1 MVQRTPTFQRNTLVV
16 VGVLLIHGAGL
27 WLFQSGLLEKMAEVV
42 VPVQLISSSI
52 DVNRAPLKPL
62 ASPITTPIATPIA
75 TPPAPPVKATNPS
88 TPPPPTPQPQPPAL
102 QPSPNPTA
110 TNPNAPL
117 ATSNATASAAI
128 TATSPATTSPAPA
141 KVELPT
147 HVAAYLQNPKPDYPA
162 LSVRRGEQG
171 QVVLN
176 VLIGVEGKAQKAEI
190 VKSSGFER
198 LDAAALATVLR
209 WRYVPGKRGGVP
221 EEMWFKVPLAFVL
234 D

>member
-1 MVQRTPTFQRNTLVV
+1 MVQRTPTVQRNTLVV

-75 TPPAPPVKATNPS
+75 TPPSLPS
-88 TPPPPTPQPQPPAL
+88 LTPQPQPPAL
-102 QPSPNPTA
+102 QPSPNQTA
-110 TNPNAPL
+110 TNPNTPL
-117 ATSNATASAAI
+117 TTTPATASATI

>member
-1 MVQRTPTFQRNTLVV
+1 MVQRTPTVQRNTLVV
-16 VGVLLIHGAGL
+16 VGVLLIHGTGL
-27 WLFQSGLLEKMAEVV
+27 WLFQSGLLEKMTEVV

-62 ASPITTPIATPIA
+62 ATPLPN
-75 TPPAPPVKATNPS
+75 PPTPPVKATKPS
-88 TPPPPTPQPQPPAL
+88 PSPLTPQPQPPAL
-102 QPSPNPTA
+102 QPSPNQTA
-110 TNPNAPL
+110 TNPNAQLTTTP
-117 ATSNATASAAI
+117 ATASATITATI
-128 TATSPATTSPAPA
+128 TATSPAANSPAPA

-176 VLIGVEGKAQKAEI
+176 VLIGVDGKAQKAEI
-190 VKSSGFER
+190 AKTSGFER

>member
-1 MVQRTPTFQRNTLVV
+1 MAHRTPTFQRNTLVV
-16 VGVLLIHGAGL
+16 TGVLLIHGVGL
-27 WLFQSGLLEKMAEVV
+27 WLFQSGLIEKMAEIV
-42 VPVQLISSSI
+42 VPVQLISSVI
-52 DVNRAPLKPL
+52 EINRAPLKPL
-62 ASPITTPIATPIA
+62 ATPLA
-75 TPPAPPVKATNPS
+75 TPPAPPLKVTSPS
-88 TPPPPTPQPQPPAL
+88 TPPTPTPQPQPPAL
-102 QPSPNPTA
+102 QPSPNQAA
-110 TNPNAPL
+110 TNSNAPL
-117 ATSNATASAAI
+117 TTSNATASATI
-128 TATSPATTSPAPA
+128 TAASPAATSPAPA

-190 VKSSGFER
+190 IKSSGFER

-209 WRYVPGKRGGVP
+209 WRYVPGKRGGVS

>member
-1 MVQRTPTFQRNTLVV
+1 M
-16 VGVLLIHGAGL
+16 
-27 WLFQSGLLEKMAEVV
+27 
-42 VPVQLISSSI
+42 QLISSSI
-52 DVNRAPLKPL
+52 EVNRAPLKPL
-62 ASPITTPIATPIA
+62 ATPIATPIA

-88 TPPPPTPQPQPPAL
+88 TSPPPTPQPQPPAL
-102 QPSPNPTA
+102 QPSPNQTA
-110 TNPNAPL
+110 TNPNAQLTTTP
-117 ATSNATASAAI
+117 ATASATI
-128 TATSPATTSPAPA
+128 TATSPAANSPTPA

-176 VLIGVEGKAQKAEI
+176 VLIGVDGKAQKAEI
-190 VKSSGFER
+190 AKTSGFER
-198 LDAAALATVLR
+198 LDAAALATVQR

-221 EEMWFKVPLAFVL
+221 EAMWFKVPLTFVL

>member
-1 MVQRTPTFQRNTLVV
+1 MVQRTPTVQRNTLVV

-62 ASPITTPIATPIA
+62 ASPITNPIATPIA
-75 TPPAPPVKATNPS
+75 TPPAPPVKATKPS
-88 TPPPPTPQPQPPAL
+88 PSPLTPQPQPPAL
-102 QPSPNPTA
+102 QPSPNQTA

-117 ATSNATASAAI
+117 TTTPATASATI

>member
-1 MVQRTPTFQRNTLVV
+1 MALRTPTVQRNTLVV

-52 DVNRAPLKPL
+52 EVNRAPLKPL
-62 ASPITTPIATPIA
+62 ATPIATPFA

-88 TPPPPTPQPQPPAL
+88 PSPLTPQPQPPAL
-102 QPSPNPTA
+102 QPSPNQTA
-110 TNPNAPL
+110 TNPNAQLTTTP
-117 ATSNATASAAI
+117 ATASATITATI
-128 TATSPATTSPAPA
+128 TATSPAATSPAPA

-176 VLIGVEGKAQKAEI
+176 VLIGIDGKAQKAEI
-190 VKSSGFER
+190 AKSSGFER
-198 LDAAALATVLR
+198 LDAAALATVQR

>member
-1 MVQRTPTFQRNTLVV
+1 MVQRTPTVQRNTLVV
-16 VGVLLIHGAGL
+16 VGVLLIHAAGL

-62 ASPITTPIATPIA
+62 TTPIA
-75 TPPAPPVKATNPS
+75 TPPAPPVKAKQPS
-88 TPPPPTPQPQPPAL
+88 LPSLTPQPQPPAL
-102 QPSPNPTA
+102 QLSPNPTA
-110 TNPNAPL
+110 NNPNAPL
-117 ATSNATASAAI
+117 TTTPATASATL

>member
-1 MVQRTPTFQRNTLVV
+1 MVQRTPTVQRNTLVV
-16 VGVLLIHGAGL
+16 AGVLLIHGAGL
-27 WLFQSGLLEKMAEVV
+27 WLFQSGLLEKITEVV

-62 ASPITTPIATPIA
+62 ATPLPN
-75 TPPAPPVKATNPS
+75 PPTPPVKATKPS
-88 TPPPPTPQPQPPAL
+88 PSPLTPQPQPSAL
-102 QPSPNPTA
+102 QPSPNQTD
-110 TNPNAPL
+110 TKPNAPQ
-117 ATSNATASAAI
+117 TTTPATASATIA
-128 TATSPATTSPAPA
+128 AASPAATSPAPA

-147 HVAAYLQNPKPDYPA
+147 HVATYLQNPKPDYPA

-176 VLIGVEGKAQKAEI
+176 VLIGIDGKAQKAEI

-198 LDAAALATVLR
+198 LDAAALATVQR

-221 EEMWFKVPLAFVL
+221 EAMWFKVPLAFVL

>member
-1 MVQRTPTFQRNTLVV
+1 MVQRTPTVQRNTLVV
-16 VGVLLIHGAGL
+16 AGVLLIHGAGL
-27 WLFQSGLLEKMAEVV
+27 WLFQSGLLKKMAEVV

-62 ASPITTPIATPIA
+62 ATPLPN
-75 TPPAPPVKATNPS
+75 PPTPPVKATKPS
-88 TPPPPTPQPQPPAL
+88 PSPLTPQPQPSAL
-102 QPSPNPTA
+102 QPSPNQTD
-110 TNPNAPL
+110 TKPNAPQ
-117 ATSNATASAAI
+117 TTTPATASATIA
-128 TATSPATTSPAPA
+128 ATSPAATSPAPA

-176 VLIGVEGKAQKAEI
+176 VLIGIDGKAQKAEI
-190 VKSSGFER
+190 AKSSGFER
-198 LDAAALATVLR
+198 LDAAALATVQR

>member
-1 MVQRTPTFQRNTLVV
+1 MVQRTPTVQRNTLVV

-62 ASPITTPIATPIA
+62 ASPITNPIATPIA
-75 TPPAPPVKATNPS
+75 TPPAPPVKATKPS
-88 TPPPPTPQPQPPAL
+88 PSPLTPQPQPPAL
-102 QPSPNPTA
+102 QPSPNQTA
-110 TNPNAPL
+110 TNPNTPL
-117 ATSNATASAAI
+117 TTTPATASATI

>member
-1 MVQRTPTFQRNTLVV
+1 MALRTPTVQRNTLVV

-52 DVNRAPLKPL
+52 EVNRAPLKPL
-62 ASPITTPIATPIA
+62 ATPIATPIA

-88 TPPPPTPQPQPPAL
+88 TSPPPTPQPQPPAL
-102 QPSPNPTA
+102 QPSPNQTA
-110 TNPNAPL
+110 TNPNAQLTTTP
-117 ATSNATASAAI
+117 ATASVTI
-128 TATSPATTSPAPA
+128 TATSPAATSPAPA

-162 LSVRRGEQG
+162 LRVRRGEQG

-176 VLIGVEGKAQKAEI
+176 VLIGIDGKAQKTEI
-190 VKSSGFER
+190 AKSSGFER
-198 LDAAALATVLR
+198 LDAAALATVQR

>member
-1 MVQRTPTFQRNTLVV
+1 MVQRTPTVQRNTLVV
-16 VGVLLIHGAGL
+16 AGVLLIHGAGL
-27 WLFQSGLLEKMAEVV
+27 WLFQSGLLEKITEVV

-62 ASPITTPIATPIA
+62 ATPLPN
-75 TPPAPPVKATNPS
+75 PPTPPVKATKPS
-88 TPPPPTPQPQPPAL
+88 PSPLTPQPQPSAL
-102 QPSPNPTA
+102 QPSPNQTD
-110 TNPNAPL
+110 TKPNAPQ
-117 ATSNATASAAI
+117 TTTPATASATIA
-128 TATSPATTSPAPA
+128 AVSPAATSPAPA

-176 VLIGVEGKAQKAEI
+176 VLIGIDGKAQKAEI
-190 VKSSGFER
+190 AKTSGFER

>member
-1 MVQRTPTFQRNTLVV
+1 MAQRTPTFQRNTLVV

-62 ASPITTPIATPIA
+62 ATPIA
-75 TPPAPPVKATNPS
+75 TPPAPPVKATKPS
-88 TPPPPTPQPQPPAL
+88 PSPLTPQPQSPAF

-117 ATSNATASAAI
+117 TTTPATASATI
-128 TATSPATTSPAPA
+128 TATSPSATSPAPA

-147 HVAAYLQNPKPDYPA
+147 HIAAYLQNPKPDYPA

-190 VKSSGFER
+190 AKSSGFER
-198 LDAAALATVLR
+198 LDAAALTTVLR

>member
-1 MVQRTPTFQRNTLVV
+1 MVQRTPTVQRNTLVV
-16 VGVLLIHGAGL
+16 VGVVLIHGAGL

-75 TPPAPPVKATNPS
+75 TPPSLPS
-88 TPPPPTPQPQPPAL
+88 LTPQAQPPAL
-102 QPSPNPTA
+102 QPSPNQTA
-110 TNPNAPL
+110 TNPNTPL
-117 ATSNATASAAI
+117 TTTPATASATI

>member
-1 MVQRTPTFQRNTLVV
+1 MVQRTPTAQRNTLVV

-27 WLFQSGLLEKMAEVV
+27 WLFQSGLLEKITEVV

-52 DVNRAPLKPL
+52 EVNRAPLKPL
-62 ASPITTPIATPIA
+62 ATPIATPIA

-88 TPPPPTPQPQPPAL
+88 TSPPPTPQPQPLAL
-102 QPSPNPTA
+102 QPSPNQTA
-110 TNPNAPL
+110 TNPNAQLTTTP
-117 ATSNATASAAI
+117 ATASATI
-128 TATSPATTSPAPA
+128 TATSPAATSPAPA

-147 HVAAYLQNPKPDYPA
+147 HAAAYLQNPKPDYPA
-162 LSVRRGEQG
+162 LSVQRGEQG

-176 VLIGVEGKAQKAEI
+176 VLIGIDGKAQKAEI
-190 VKSSGFER
+190 AKSSGFER
-198 LDAAALATVLR
+198 LDAVALATVQR

>member
-1 MVQRTPTFQRNTLVV
+1 MALRTPTVQRNTLVV

-52 DVNRAPLKPL
+52 EVNRAPLKPL
-62 ASPITTPIATPIA
+62 ATPIATPIA
-75 TPPAPPVKATNPS
+75 TPPAPPVKAANPS
-88 TPPPPTPQPQPPAL
+88 TSPPPTPQPQPPAL
-102 QPSPNPTA
+102 QPSPNQTA
-110 TNPNAPL
+110 TNPNAQLTTTP
-117 ATSNATASAAI
+117 ATASVTI
-128 TATSPATTSPAPA
+128 TATSPAATSPAPA

-176 VLIGVEGKAQKAEI
+176 VLIGIDGKAQKTEI
-190 VKSSGFER
+190 AKSSGFER
-198 LDAAALATVLR
+198 LDAAALATVQR

>member
-1 MVQRTPTFQRNTLVV
+1 MVQRTPTVQRNTLVV

-52 DVNRAPLKPL
+52 EVNRAPLKPL
-62 ASPITTPIATPIA
+62 A
-75 TPPAPPVKATNPS
+75 TPPALPVKAKKPS
-88 TPPPPTPQPQPPAL
+88 LPSLTPQPQPPAL
-102 QPSPNPTA
+102 QPSPNQTA
-110 TNPNAPL
+110 TNPNTPL
-117 ATSNATASAAI
+117 TTTPATASATI

>member
-1 MVQRTPTFQRNTLVV
+1 MALRTPTVQRNTLVV

-52 DVNRAPLKPL
+52 EVNRAPLKPL
-62 ASPITTPIATPIA
+62 ATPLPN
-75 TPPAPPVKATNPS
+75 PPTPPVKATKPS
-88 TPPPPTPQPQPPAL
+88 PSPLTPQPQPSAL
-102 QPSPNPTA
+102 QPSPNQTD
-110 TNPNAPL
+110 TKPNAPQ
-117 ATSNATASAAI
+117 TTTPATASATIA
-128 TATSPATTSPAPA
+128 AVSPAATSPAPA

-147 HVAAYLQNPKPDYPA
+147 HVATYLQNPKPDYPA

>member
-1 MVQRTPTFQRNTLVV
+1 MVQRTPTVQRNTLVV
-16 VGVLLIHGAGL
+16 AGVLLIHGAGL

-52 DVNRAPLKPL
+52 DVSRAPLKL
-62 ASPITTPIATPIA
+62 LATPIA
-75 TPPAPPVKATNPS
+75 TAAAPPVKATSPS
-88 TPPPPTPQPQPPAL
+88 TPPLPTPQPQPPAL
-102 QPSPNPTA
+102 QPSPNQA
-110 TNPNAPL
+110 AANSNAPL
-117 ATSNATASAAI
+117 ATSNTTALATI
-128 TATSPATTSPAPA
+128 TATSPTATSPAPA

-147 HVAAYLQNPKPDYPA
+147 HVATYLQNPKPDYPA
-162 LSVRRGEQG
+162 LSVRLGEQG

-176 VLIGVEGKAQKAEI
+176 VLIGVDGRAQKAEI

-198 LDAAALATVLR
+198 LDAAALATVQR

>member
-16 VGVLLIHGAGL
+16 AGVLLIHGAGL
-27 WLFQSGLLEKMAEVV
+27 CLFQSGLLEKMGEVV

-52 DVNRAPLKPL
+52 DVSRAPFKPL
-62 ASPITTPIATPIA
+62 ATPIA
-75 TPPAPPVKATNPS
+75 PPISTPPAPPVKATNPS
-88 TPPPPTPQPQPPAL
+88 TLPPPTPQPQPPAL

-110 TNPNAPL
+110 NNSNAPL
-117 ATSNATASAAI
+117 ATSNATALATI
-128 TATSPATTSPAPA
+128 TATSPSATSPAPA

-176 VLIGVEGKAQKAEI
+176 VLIGVDGKAKKTEI
-190 VKSSGFER
+190 DKSSGFER
-198 LDAAALATVLR
+198 LDAAALATVQR

>member
-1 MVQRTPTFQRNTLVV
+1 MALRTPTVQRNTLVV
-16 VGVLLIHGAGL
+16 AGVLLIHGAGL
-27 WLFQSGLLEKMAEVV
+27 WLFQSGLLEKITEVV

-62 ASPITTPIATPIA
+62 ATPLPN
-75 TPPAPPVKATNPS
+75 PPTPPVKATKPS
-88 TPPPPTPQPQPPAL
+88 PSPLTPQPQPSAL
-102 QPSPNPTA
+102 QPSPNQTD
-110 TNPNAPL
+110 TKPNAPQ
-117 ATSNATASAAI
+117 TTTPATASATIA
-128 TATSPATTSPAPA
+128 AASPAATSPAPA

-147 HVAAYLQNPKPDYPA
+147 HVATYLQNPKPDYPA

-176 VLIGVEGKAQKAEI
+176 VLIGIDGKAQKAEI

-198 LDAAALATVLR
+198 LDAAALATVQR

>member
-1 MVQRTPTFQRNTLVV
+1 MVQRTPTVQRNTLVV

-62 ASPITTPIATPIA
+62 ATPIATPIA
-75 TPPAPPVKATNPS
+75 TPPSLPS
-88 TPPPPTPQPQPPAL
+88 LTPQPQPPAL
-102 QPSPNPTA
+102 QPSPNQTA

-117 ATSNATASAAI
+117 TTTPATASATL
-128 TATSPATTSPAPA
+128 TAPSPAAASPAPA

>member
-1 MVQRTPTFQRNTLVV
+1 MVQRTPTVQRNTLVV

-62 ASPITTPIATPIA
+62 TTPIA
-75 TPPAPPVKATNPS
+75 TPPAPPVKAKQPS
-88 TPPPPTPQPQPPAL
+88 LPSLTPQPQPPAL

-110 TNPNAPL
+110 NNPNAPL
-117 ATSNATASAAI
+117 TTTPATASATL
-128 TATSPATTSPAPA
+128 TATSPAAASPAPA

>member
-1 MVQRTPTFQRNTLVV
+1 MAQRTPTFQRNTLVV
-16 VGVLLIHGAGL
+16 VGVVLIHGAGL

-62 ASPITTPIATPIA
+62 ANPIATPIA
-75 TPPAPPVKATNPS
+75 TPPAPPVKATKPS
-88 TPPPPTPQPQPPAL
+88 LSPLTPQPQPPAL

-117 ATSNATASAAI
+117 TTTPATASATI
-128 TATSPATTSPAPA
+128 TATSPAATSPAPA

>member
-1 MVQRTPTFQRNTLVV
+1 MVQRTPTVQRNTLVV
-16 VGVLLIHGAGL
+16 AGVLLIHGAGL
-27 WLFQSGLLEKMAEVV
+27 WLFQSGLLEKMTEVV

-62 ASPITTPIATPIA
+62 ATPLPN
-75 TPPAPPVKATNPS
+75 PPTPPVKATKPS
-88 TPPPPTPQPQPPAL
+88 PSPLTPQPQPSAL
-102 QPSPNPTA
+102 QPSPNQTD
-110 TNPNAPL
+110 TKPNAPQ
-117 ATSNATASAAI
+117 TTTPATASATIA
-128 TATSPATTSPAPA
+128 ATSPAATSPAPA

-147 HVAAYLQNPKPDYPA
+147 HVATYLQNPKPDYPA

-176 VLIGVEGKAQKAEI
+176 VLIGIDGKAQKAEI

-209 WRYVPGKRGGVP
+209 WRYVPGKRGGIP

>member
-1 MVQRTPTFQRNTLVV
+1 MVQRTPTVQRNTLVV
-16 VGVLLIHGAGL
+16 VGVLLIHAAGL

-62 ASPITTPIATPIA
+62 TTPIA
-75 TPPAPPVKATNPS
+75 TPPAPPVKAKQPS
-88 TPPPPTPQPQPPAL
+88 LPSLTPQPQPPAL
-102 QPSPNPTA
+102 QLSPNPTA
-110 TNPNAPL
+110 NNPNAPL
-117 ATSNATASAAI
+117 TTTPATASATL
-128 TATSPATTSPAPA
+128 TATSPAAASPAPA

>member
-1 MVQRTPTFQRNTLVV
+1 MAHRTPTFQRNTLVV
-16 VGVLLIHGAGL
+16 AGVLLIHGAGL
-27 WLFQSGLLEKMAEVV
+27 WLFQSGLIEKMVEIV

-52 DVNRAPLKPL
+52 DVYRAPLKPL
-62 ASPITTPIATPIA
+62 ATPIT

-88 TPPPPTPQPQPPAL
+88 TPPTPTPQPQPPAL
-102 QPSPNPTA
+102 QPSPNQAA
-110 TNPNAPL
+110 TNSNAPL
-117 ATSNATASAAI
+117 TTSNATASATI
-128 TATSPATTSPAPA
+128 TAASPAATSPAPA

-190 VKSSGFER
+190 IKSSGFER

>member
-1 MVQRTPTFQRNTLVV
+1 MVQRTPTVQRNTLVV
-16 VGVLLIHGAGL
+16 AGVLLIHGTGL

-62 ASPITTPIATPIA
+62 ATPLPN
-75 TPPAPPVKATNPS
+75 PPTPPVKATKPS
-88 TPPPPTPQPQPPAL
+88 PSPLTPQPQPSAL
-102 QPSPNPTA
+102 QPSPNQTD
-110 TNPNAPL
+110 TKPNAPQ
-117 ATSNATASAAI
+117 TTTPATASATIA
-128 TATSPATTSPAPA
+128 AASPAATSPAPA

-147 HVAAYLQNPKPDYPA
+147 HVATYLQNPKPDYTA

-176 VLIGVEGKAQKAEI
+176 VLIGVDGRAQKGEI

>member
-1 MVQRTPTFQRNTLVV
+1 MAHRTPTFQRNTLVV
-16 VGVLLIHGAGL
+16 AGVLLIHGAGL
-27 WLFQSGLLEKMAEVV
+27 WLFKSGLIEKMAEIV
-42 VPVQLISSSI
+42 VPVQLISSVI
-52 DVNRAPLKPL
+52 EINRAPLKPL
-62 ASPITTPIATPIA
+62 ATPLA
-75 TPPAPPVKATNPS
+75 TPPAPPLKVTSPS
-88 TPPPPTPQPQPPAL
+88 TPPTPTPKPQPQPPAL
-102 QPSPNPTA
+102 QPSPNQAA
-110 TNPNAPL
+110 TNSNAPL
-117 ATSNATASAAI
+117 TTSNATASATI
-128 TATSPATTSPAPA
+128 TAASPAATSPAPA

-190 VKSSGFER
+190 IKSSGFER

>member
-1 MVQRTPTFQRNTLVV
+1 MALRTPTVQRNTLVV
-16 VGVLLIHGAGL
+16 AGVLLIHGAGL
-27 WLFQSGLLEKMAEVV
+27 WLFQSGLLEKITEVV

-62 ASPITTPIATPIA
+62 ATPLPN
-75 TPPAPPVKATNPS
+75 PPTPPVKATKPS
-88 TPPPPTPQPQPPAL
+88 PSPLTPQPQPSAL
-102 QPSPNPTA
+102 QPSPNQTD
-110 TNPNAPL
+110 TKPNAPQ
-117 ATSNATASAAI
+117 TTTPATASATIA
-128 TATSPATTSPAPA
+128 AASPAATSPAPA

>member
-1 MVQRTPTFQRNTLVV
+1 MALRTPTVQRNTLVV

-52 DVNRAPLKPL
+52 EVNRAPLKPL
-62 ASPITTPIATPIA
+62 ATPIATPIA
-75 TPPAPPVKATNPS
+75 TPPAPPVKAANPS
-88 TPPPPTPQPQPPAL
+88 TSPPPTPQPQPPAL
-102 QPSPNPTA
+102 QPSPNQTA
-110 TNPNAPL
+110 TNPNAQP
-117 ATSNATASAAI
+117 TTTPATASVTI
-128 TATSPATTSPAPA
+128 TATSPAATSPAPA

-176 VLIGVEGKAQKAEI
+176 VLIGIDGKAQKTEI
-190 VKSSGFER
+190 AKSSGFER
-198 LDAAALATVLR
+198 LDAAALATVQR

>member
-1 MVQRTPTFQRNTLVV
+1 MVQRTPTVQRNTLVV
-16 VGVLLIHGAGL
+16 AGVLLIHGAGL

-62 ASPITTPIATPIA
+62 ATPLPN
-75 TPPAPPVKATNPS
+75 PPTPPVKATKPS
-88 TPPPPTPQPQPPAL
+88 PSPLTPQPQPSAL
-102 QPSPNPTA
+102 QPSPNQTD
-110 TNPNAPL
+110 TKPNAPQ
-117 ATSNATASAAI
+117 TTTPATASATIA
-128 TATSPATTSPAPA
+128 AVSPAATSPAPA

-162 LSVRRGEQG
+162 LSVQRGEQG

-176 VLIGVEGKAQKAEI
+176 VLIGIDGKAQKTEI
-190 VKSSGFER
+190 AKSSGFER
-198 LDAAALATVLR
+198 LDAAALATVQR

>member
-1 MVQRTPTFQRNTLVV
+1 MVQRTPTVQRNTLVV

-62 ASPITTPIATPIA
+62 ATPIA
-75 TPPAPPVKATNPS
+75 TPPALPVKATKPS
-88 TPPPPTPQPQPPAL
+88 LSPLTPQPQPPAL

-117 ATSNATASAAI
+117 TTTPATALATI
-128 TATSPATTSPAPA
+128 TATSPAATSPAPA

>member
-1 MVQRTPTFQRNTLVV
+1 MVQRTPTVQRNTLVV
-16 VGVLLIHGAGL
+16 AGVLLIHGAGL
-27 WLFQSGLLEKMAEVV
+27 WLFQSGLLEKITEVV

-62 ASPITTPIATPIA
+62 ATPLPN
-75 TPPAPPVKATNPS
+75 PPTPPVKATKPS
-88 TPPPPTPQPQPPAL
+88 PSPLTPQPQPSAL
-102 QPSPNPTA
+102 QPSPNQTD
-110 TNPNAPL
+110 TKPNAPQ
-117 ATSNATASAAI
+117 TTTPATASATIA
-128 TATSPATTSPAPA
+128 AASPAATSPAPA

-147 HVAAYLQNPKPDYPA
+147 HVATYLQNPKPDYPA

-176 VLIGVEGKAQKAEI
+176 VLIGIDGKAQKAEI

-198 LDAAALATVLR
+198 LDAAALATVQR